1 MKLEFE
7 MMPIHRFACVSSVS
21 ATRKPLVYATARASS
36 LRILTFLGSGHDL
49 EAFPLRTSFMRQLF
63 PTYWLHLAAALSW
76 FSSIAVHIGFQGNL
90 NLCLENPVRFAGIA
104 HSLWEPH
111 FRAWLGAGCVL
122 QAECF
127 DFWLRTVGLV
137 SESALLSLGPVL
149 EAAAFACFTHLSAP
163 RWNLRRNAH
172 FSFGPLAVLCVLWA
186 GHLGFAGTATSN
198 NHSCAVLLSFVGDPS
213 PSSRSVRLTDTSHH
227 HFAAG
232 ALALWGEHTAAQVC
246 WAGPTRSLIKPLA
259 RGCARESLHQ
269 QVAPASLGAACILFL
284 LGHHMF
290 WLPSAGFLSPP
301 ACNALFGHHLSLAGA
316 FLLGSDVHF
325 SIAGPRLQSSQSA
338 CEENAQKASVVAHL
352 SWTALFVGFHVLGTY
367 VHSDAVHAFAAPEKA
382 QIIQPIVAQF
392 LQSCALGFA
401 QWITL
406 LCPADFLVHHALA
419 LGIHTCLLILL
430 KGASG
435 SLLHID
441 KRQHGFG
448 FACDGPGRGGTCDI
462 SSWDSVYLSSFWVLN
477 TLGWLCFDEHWRSLA
492 SFDAFGSTGST
503 LSGWFRDYLWLHS
516 GNLVHG
522 FSSAGSQ
529 ELAALAWG
537 FLLGHLAWATS
548 FMFLI
553 SWRGYWQELLESLL
567 FVHLRTPL
575 LVSMWAACFTPVAL
589 SILQARCVGLAH
601 FTLGFIGTFA
611 AFLLSA

>member
-1 MKLEFE
+1 M
-7 MMPIHRFACVSSVS
+7 
-21 ATRKPLVYATARASS
+21 PLVYATARASS

-63 PTYWLHLAAALSW
+63 PTYWLHLAAALSC
-76 FSSIAVHIGFQGNL
+76 FSSIAVHVGFQGNL
-90 NLCLENPVRFAGIA
+90 DLCLENPVRFAGIA

-111 FRAWLGAGCVL
+111 FRAWLAAGTVL
-122 QAECF
+122 PAECF

-163 RWNLRRNAH
+163 RRCRLRFRPLG
-172 FSFGPLAVLCVLWA
+172 SFGPLAALCVLWA
-186 GHLGFAGTATSN
+186 GHLGFAAAAASHT
-198 NHSCAVLLSFVGDPS
+198 HSCAVLLSFAGDPS

-232 ALALWGEHTAAQVC
+232 ALALWGEHTAASSLLRLGSLGSQA
-246 WAGPTRSLIKPLA
+246 WASEILA
-259 RGCARESLHQ
+259 WPFWGTSLHQ

-284 LGHHMF
+284 LGHHML

-301 ACNALFGHHLSLAGA
+301 ACNALFAHHLSLAGA
-316 FLLGSDVHF
+316 FLLSFGVHF
-325 SIAGPRLQSSQSA
+325 SLAGPRLRQGA
-338 CEENAQKASVVAHL
+338 CARWAFPWPRKASVVAHL

-367 VHSDAVHAFAAPEKA
+367 VHSDAVHAFAATEKA

-401 QWITL
+401 QWITV

-419 LGIHTCLLILL
+419 LGIHTSLLVLL
-430 KGASG
+430 KGALDASG
-435 SLLHID
+435 SLLHAD
-441 KRQHGFG
+441 KLQHGFG

-477 TLGWLCFDEHWRSLA
+477 TLGWLCFYDHWRSLA

-567 FVHLRTPL
+567 FVHLRTPV
-575 LVSMWAACFTPVAL
+575 LVSTWAASFTPVAL
-589 SILQARCVGLAH
+589 SIIQARCVGLAH

>member
-1 MKLEFE
+1 MKPFE
-7 MMPIHRFACVSSVS
+7 AFSFSVNL
-21 ATRKPLVYATARASS
+21 PLVYATARASS

-111 FRAWLGAGCVL
+111 FRAWLAAGTVL

-163 RWNLRRNAH
+163 RPCRLPFRPLG
-172 FSFGPLAVLCVLWA
+172 FFGPLAVLSVLWA

-198 NHSCAVLLSFVGDPS
+198 NHSLAVLLSFVGDPS

-232 ALALWGEHTAAQVC
+232 ALALWGEHTAAQVG
-246 WAGPTRSLIKPLA
+246 WAGPHPLA
-259 RGCARESLHQ
+259 PICRESLHQ
-269 QVAPASLGAACILFL
+269 QVAPASLGAACVLFL

-301 ACNALFGHHLSLAGA
+301 ASNALFGHHLSLAGA

-338 CEENAQKASVVAHL
+338 CEENAQKASLVAHL

-367 VHSDAVHAFAAPEKA
+367 VHSDAVHAFAATEKA